1 MRLPALLLL
10 LLPVWPLR
18 VPAAEEAPVIR
29 VAISRGSPSLNIK
42 TSPRLY
48 VREVSTGQ
56 KYMLLENSAYELR
69 PANGG
74 ISVAG
79 QQLSSPIE
87 LLPGEGERYVRLGKH
102 VYKGSIFILAM
113 KDRTLDVIERLSL
126 EDYLYGVLPAEMS
139 PDWPLEALR
148 AQAVASRTYALKQ
161 MNPQQDYDVTDG
173 VEAQVYGG
181 INGIN
186 PKIKEAVDSTRGEVL
201 TYRGKLIT
209 AFFHSCCGGHT
220 ASASS
225 AWGEPVVRPL
235 KGVRDPYCRHSSHY
249 SWEYFVADQ
258 DLLRLVQSTGS
269 TALKVRDIRSYRKD
283 GSGRTVTFKVR
294 TDKGSFLLKAA
305 DVRRRFGT
313 FDFKSTLITR
323 IRKVRGGYEFY
334 GRGWGHGVGMCQDGA
349 KVMAQRGKNYKR
361 ILHFYYPGA
370 DIKDYE

>member
-1 MRLPALLLL
+1 MFLLLL
-10 LLPVWPLR
+10 SAWPFR
-18 VPAAEEAPVIR
+18 VSGGEKVPVIR
-29 VAISRGSPSLNIK
+29 VAISRGSTSLNIR
-42 TSPRLY
+42 TSARLY

-69 PANGG
+69 PENGG
-74 ISVAG
+74 IAVAG

-87 LLPGEGERYVRLGKH
+87 LLPGEGERHVRLGKH
-102 VYKGSIFILAM
+102 VYKGKIFILATR
-113 KDRTLDVIERLSL
+113 DRTLDVIESLSL

-139 PDWPLEALR
+139 QNWPMEALK

-181 INGIN
+181 INGVN
-186 PKIKEAVDSTRGEVL
+186 PKIRKAVNSTRGQVL

-220 ASASS
+220 ASASA

-249 SWEYFVADQ
+249 SWEYFVADS
-258 DLLRLVQSTGS
+258 DLLRLVQAAGS
-269 TALKVRDIRSYRKD
+269 TALRVREIRSYRKD
-283 GSGRTVTFKVR
+283 GSGRTLTFRVW
-294 TDKGSFLLKAA
+294 TDKGSFLLKAS

-323 IRKVRGGYEFY
+323 IRKVKGGYEFY

-349 KVMAQRGKNYKR
+349 KVMALRGRNYKR

-370 DIKDYE
+370 VIENYE